1 LSGTDSGAIVAAFQD
16 QRQMAFQGSLKE
28 LPLADIVQLV
38 AVSGKTGMFSLTR
51 AAERGAVY
59 IHNGQITHAK
69 VGETE
74 GEDAVYALALWGQ
87 GDFQFS
93 PGVESDSRT
102 ITRSNTNLLMEA
114 ARRSDE
120 WKILS
125 KKIPATDAVPRLVP
139 REGMSEPVTLT
150 PQEWLVVTRTDGV
163 RSIDE
168 IAKTTRLS
176 SFDVAKTLY
185 GLVTAELVEIARAR
199 VEKPAPAPAPSPTPQ
214 SVPTVSTHSGVFN
227 AVARGDEKRSLQI
240 LCTKVKQEAESAAL
254 SPGEPSID
262 RLYRSAL
269 AEIDRGRGLD
279 VVRDLIKTLEQTV
292 TGLRGREAGL
302 VFREKMSP
310 LL

>member
-1 LSGTDSGAIVAAFQD
+1 
-16 QRQMAFQGSLKE
+16 MAFQGSLKE

-51 AAERGAVY
+51 AADRGVVY

-69 VGETE
+69 VGEIE
-74 GEDAVYALALWGQ
+74 GEDAVYALALWSH

-93 PGVESDSRT
+93 AGVESDMRT

-125 KKIPATDAVPRLVP
+125 RKIPTTESVPGLLARD
-139 REGMSEPVTLT
+139 GMSEPVTLT
-150 PQEWLVVTRTDGV
+150 PTEWLVVTRTDGQ

-168 IAKTTRLS
+168 IARHTKLS
-176 SFDVAKTLY
+176 AFDVAKTLY
-185 GLVTAELVEIARAR
+185 GLVTAELVEIGKPRAPR
-199 VEKPAPAPAPSPTPQ
+199 TVHPPSPVPAPAAGLPPVPG
-214 SVPTVSTHSGVFN
+214 VPTVSTHSGVFN

-254 SPGEPSID
+254 APGDPGID
-262 RLYRSAL
+262 RMYRNAL
-269 AEIDRGRGLD
+269 AEIDRGRGLE
-279 VVRDLIKTLEQTV
+279 VVRELIKSLEQTIA
-292 TGLRGREAGL
+292 TLRGRESA
-302 VFREKMSP
+302 VQFREKMAP

>member
-1 LSGTDSGAIVAAFQD
+1 
-16 QRQMAFQGSLKE
+16 MAFQGSLKE

-51 AAERGAVY
+51 AAERGVVY
-59 IHNGQITHAK
+59 IHNGQITHAR

-74 GEDAVYALALWGQ
+74 GEDAVYALALWSQ

-93 PGVESDSRT
+93 PGVESESRT

-125 KKIPATDAVPRLVP
+125 KKIPSTDSVPRLMA

-150 PQEWLVVTRTDGV
+150 PQEWMVVTKTDGQ
-163 RSIDE
+163 RSIED
-168 IAKTTRLS
+168 IARSVRTS
-176 SFDVAKTLY
+176 SFDVSKTLY
-185 GLVTAELVEIARAR
+185 GLVTQELVEVSRPVKAAAPP
-199 VEKPAPAPAPSPTPQ
+199 PAPAVSGSGQ
-214 SVPTVSTHSGVFN
+214 SIPTVSTHSGVFN

-254 SPGEPSID
+254 APGDPSID
-262 RLYRSAL
+262 RLYRHAL

-279 VVRDLIKTLEQTV
+279 VVRELIRMLEQSV
-292 TGLRGREAGL
+292 TTLRGREAGL
-302 VFREKMSP
+302 LFREKMSP

>member
-1 LSGTDSGAIVAAFQD
+1 
-16 QRQMAFQGSLKE
+16 MAFQGSLKE

-51 AAERGAVY
+51 GAERGAVY

-69 VGETE
+69 VGDTE

-125 KKIPATDAVPRLVP
+125 RKIPTTDSIPRLVA
-139 REGMSEPVTLT
+139 RDGLSEPVTLT
-150 PQEWLVVTRTDGV
+150 PQEWLVVTRTDGL
-163 RSIDE
+163 RSIEE
-168 IAKTTRLS
+168 ISRTTRLS

-185 GLVTAELVEIARAR
+185 GLVTAELVEVLKPKTAQPG
-199 VEKPAPAPAPSPTPQ
+199 PAPAAPPTPAQ
-214 SVPTVSTHSGVFN
+214 AVPTVSTHSGVFN

-254 SPGEPSID
+254 SPGDTSID
-262 RLYRSAL
+262 RLYRHAL

-279 VVRDLIKTLEQTV
+279 VVRDLIRTLEQTV
-292 TGLRGREAGL
+292 TGLRGRDAGM